1 MVRAV
6 AEDELVRRVCEIM
19 VAVGGYRFA
28 WVGFAMRDA
37 DKTVR
42 PVAQAGY
49 HAGYLDDI
57 AISWADT
64 PAGQGPTGTAIR
76 TGRLC
81 MLQNMAA
88 DQSFAPWCLAA
99 RTRGYA
105 SGIALPLRNDGET
118 VGALNIYAAEP
129 DAFDDE
135 EQRLLAELAED
146 LAYGLVSLRTRA
158 ERARAEDAL
167 RRSEAHVR
175 AVVTN
180 APVIIFAV
188 DRDGRYTLFEGAALT
203 SIGFAAPQA
212 NGASIWD
219 IVGHIPEMRDDVRR
233 ALAGE
238 TLAAQRSIRGLVFDI
253 RYTPLRD
260 AEGRPDGFI
269 CVAIDI
275 TTNARAQEALT
286 HQALHDA
293 LTGLPNRRLLYDRL
307 EQALLSARRTR
318 EPLALLLMDLDRFKE
333 VNDTFGH
340 HHGDLLLREVSA
352 RLVGLLRATDT
363 VARLGGDEFALLL
376 IGSDEVGAV
385 RVAEQIQAALD
396 IPVSVEG
403 RTLPAVCSIG
413 VAVAPAHGDGAQDLL
428 RHADVAMYTAKRG
441 KTGYAVYAT
450 AQDTYTPQRLTLV
463 GDLRNAI
470 ADGTLSLSY
479 QPQVAFSPLSS
490 HTERER
496 LVGVE
501 ALVRWRHPRHGVIV
515 PDEFIPLAEMT
526 GLIKPLTEWV
536 LNEALRQ
543 CRSWKRGGLSA
554 PVSVNLSAESLRDPG
569 LARTIAGLLRTYGVP
584 PTWLRLEVTESA
596 LMADVDRA
604 GEVLA
609 ELVALGV
616 RVSVDDYGTGYSSLA
631 YLKRLP
637 VDELKIDRT
646 FVRDLGDDEADAAI
660 VRSTVALG
668 HALGLR
674 VVAEGV
680 EDEEAWDLLAE
691 MGCDLAQGYYVCRP
705 LPGPKLRRWLRGS
718 AWASA

>member
-1 MVRAV
+1 
-6 AEDELVRRVCEIM
+6 
-19 VAVGGYRFA
+19 
-28 WVGFAMRDA
+28 
-37 DKTVR
+37 
-42 PVAQAGY
+42 
-49 HAGYLDDI
+49 
-57 AISWADT
+57 
-64 PAGQGPTGTAIR
+64 
-76 TGRLC
+76 
-81 MLQNMAA
+81 
-88 DQSFAPWCLAA
+88 
-99 RTRGYA
+99 
-105 SGIALPLRNDGET
+105 
-118 VGALNIYAAEP
+118 
-129 DAFDDE
+129 
-135 EQRLLAELAED
+135 
-146 LAYGLVSLRTRA
+146 
-158 ERARAEDAL
+158 
-167 RRSEAHVR
+167 
-175 AVVTN
+175 
-180 APVIIFAV
+180 
-188 DRDGRYTLFEGAALT
+188 
-203 SIGFAAPQA
+203 
-212 NGASIWD
+212 
-219 IVGHIPEMRDDVRR
+219 
-233 ALAGE
+233 
-238 TLAAQRSIRGLVFDI
+238 
-253 RYTPLRD
+253 
-260 AEGRPDGFI
+260 
-269 CVAIDI
+269 
-275 TTNARAQEALT
+275 
-286 HQALHDA
+286 
-293 LTGLPNRRLLYDRL
+293 
-307 EQALLSARRTR
+307 
-318 EPLALLLMDLDRFKE
+318 
-333 VNDTFGH
+333 
-340 HHGDLLLREVSA
+340 
-352 RLVGLLRATDT
+352 
-363 VARLGGDEFALLL
+363 
-376 IGSDEVGAV
+376 
-385 RVAEQIQAALD
+385 
-396 IPVSVEG
+396 VSVEG

-413 VAVAPAHGDGAQDLL
+413 VAVAPAHGDEAQDLL

-569 LARTIAGLLRTYGVP
+569 LARMITGLLRTHGVP

-718 AWASA
+718 VWATA